1 VNASIE
7 IRLSQIPAGQLRH
20 AIAASLQS
28 TSAHPH
34 VQSEE
39 SLVQVNVREA
49 RGQHYVGVGLAHL
62 HRVNIDG
69 SVGDYALCGSDQCEC
84 NIDGNAN
91 DFLGHSL
98 RSGVVIATGNA
109 GHAVGAMGTGGLIAI
124 YGSAGDRAGVSMRG
138 SDVLIRGNAGSN
150 VALGMRAGT
159 IVIGGSAGEQ
169 MGHGMRGGTIYLRGD
184 APAISRDIEEQ
195 RLREP
200 DRLKLGLLL
209 LKAGIKATAGKDF
222 RVFRPKV
229 DS

>member
-1 VNASIE
+1 VNAPIE
-7 IRLSQIPAGQLRH
+7 IRLSQIPAAQLKH

-28 TSAHPH
+28 TSAQPH
-34 VQSEE
+34 VHSDEN
-39 SLVQVNVREA
+39 LVQVNVREA
-49 RGQHYVGVGLAHL
+49 RGQHYLGVGLVHL
-62 HRVNIDG
+62 HRVDIDG

-84 NIDGNAN
+84 NIDGNAG

-124 YGSAGDRAGVSMRG
+124 YGSAGDRVGISMRG
-138 SDVLIRGNAGSN
+138 ADILIRGNAGSN
-150 VALGMRAGT
+150 VAAGMRAGT
-159 IVIGGSAGEQ
+159 IVIGGSSGER
-169 MGHGMRGGTIYLRGD
+169 MGQGMRGGTIYLRGD

-209 LKAGIKATAGKDF
+209 LKAGVKAATGKDF
-222 RVFRPKV
+222 RVFRPRV
-229 DS
+229 ES

>member
-1 VNASIE
+1 MNASIE

-28 TSAHPH
+28 TSVHSH
-34 VQSEE
+34 VPSEE
-39 SLVQVNVREA
+39 SLVHVNVREA
-49 RGQHYVGVGLAHL
+49 RGQHYVGVGLVHL
-62 HRVNIDG
+62 HRVDIDG

-169 MGHGMRGGTIYLRGD
+169 MGQGMRGGTIYLRGD

-209 LKAGIKATAGKDF
+209 LKAGIKAAAGKDF